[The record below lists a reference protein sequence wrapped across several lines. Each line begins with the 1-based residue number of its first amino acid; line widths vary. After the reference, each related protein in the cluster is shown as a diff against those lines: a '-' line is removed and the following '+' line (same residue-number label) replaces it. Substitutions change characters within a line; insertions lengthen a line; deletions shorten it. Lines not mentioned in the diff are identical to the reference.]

1 MSPTNNPGTALTTL
15 PQCAAKVQA
24 RDILP
29 AEAMHANPPDP
40 SPSHHHCSFSCPET
54 SGSRRPTNGLGTSSA
69 LDSTVSTLYEGND
82 LDLEK
87 IVDSGHFE
95 SESKRIEEAAADGAT
110 TGKEATELNAGGSA
124 PTSNEVELMH
134 YPDGGLRAW
143 LVVLGCFMYGC
154 SCMSWGL
161 VWGILQDYYH
171 TNMFPESKLSVLSTI
186 GGSMNFTMNASSYF
200 FGGMGDRF
208 GYKKM
213 IGISCFLAYACL
225 LASAFSTKMYHVFL
239 FQGGLLGLSQG
250 IALPLYVSLPSQWF
264 DKRRGLA
271 TGIAVSGAGIGA
283 GIESLIVRPLL
294 VNLGLRR
301 TMIIYSSM
309 HALVWTIAWFLIKER
324 IPRGRRANTNQTKKR
339 WLPKKVTGSFYS
351 VALSM
356 FFGIF
361 GYLSPYYFS
370 STYTRQ
376 MAPNIDPSSL
386 LISIPLVLMTFS
398 LGFGRVR
405 ITNILSKPY
414 ATL

>member
-1 MSPTNNPGTALTTL
+1 MDN
-15 PQCAAKVQA
+15 
-24 RDILP
+24 LP

-40 SPSHHHCSFSCPET
+40 SPSHHHCSLSCPET
-54 SGSRRPTNGLGTSSA
+54 SGSGRSTNGPGASSA
-69 LDSTVSTLYEGND
+69 LDSTASTLHEGND
-82 LDLEK
+82 LDVEK
-87 IVDSGHFE
+87 
-95 SESKRIEEAAADGAT
+95 IEEAEGEKVTAAASDCAT
-110 TGKEATELNAGGSA
+110 TGKEATELNAGGGSA
-124 PTSNEVELMH
+124 STSNEVELMH

-143 LVVLGCFMYGC
+143 LVVLGCFMYGS
-154 SCMSWGL
+154 SCMGWGL
-161 VWGILQDYYH
+161 VWGVLQDYYH
-171 TNMFPESKLSVLSTI
+171 TDMFPESKLSVLSTI
-186 GGSMNFTMNASSYF
+186 GGLMNFTMTAGSYF
-200 FGGMGDRF
+200 FWWNGRPI
-208 GYKKM
+208 KM
-213 IGISCFLAYACL
+213 ISIGCFLMYACL
-225 LASAFSTKMYHVFL
+225 LASAFSTKVYHVFL
-239 FQGGLLGLSQG
+239 FQGGLLGLGQG

-271 TGIAVSGAGIGA
+271 TGIAVSGTGIGA
-283 GIESLIVRPLL
+283 GIESLIVRPML

-386 LISIPLVLMTFS
+386 LISIPLVLMTFC
-398 LGFGRVR
+398 R
-405 ITNILSKPY
+405 
-414 ATL
+414 A